1 MTLKTKLFIYSFL
14 AIALMSFTSEKR
26 SMDVSEPQNQ
36 VKKQIQSNTMEDRM
50 RKADQ
55 SFAFDIFER
64 VLIDEENGEN
74 RNFMVS
80 PLSISMALTMTMN
93 GAEGETKNA
102 IRNTLKMGAF
112 SDKELN
118 KYYRNLKRY
127 LLNADPETNISIAN
141 SIWTNKSISVRGAF
155 KRTNKKSYDAEI
167 REVDFSLP
175 TTANLINQW
184 ASDNTNNLI
193 DNIIDKT
200 NGDDLIYLLNAI
212 YFKGNWNTSFDKSN
226 TIESPFFVKPDMRV
240 KVNMM
245 HQTNKFDYT
254 EDENLQMIKLP
265 YGNKSYSMMVLLPQ
279 KEQSVKSIARALKD
293 LNYWETLNSK
303 LYNVDV
309 DLALPKF
316 KTEYSKRLEGILSDM
331 GMGLM
336 FSPKADFSKIS
347 KYPANISILKQDTYI
362 STDEVGTEAAAVTMV
377 ARKSMDYSEKVS
389 FRADRPFIYVI
400 KENNTG
406 AILFMGVVKRFD

>member
-1 MTLKTKLFIYSFL
+1 
-14 AIALMSFTSEKR
+14 
-26 SMDVSEPQNQ
+26 
-36 VKKQIQSNTMEDRM
+36 MEDRM

-55 SFAFDIFER
+55 IFAFDIFER

-74 RNFMVS
+74 KNFMVS

-118 KYYRNLKRY
+118 KYYRNLKKY

-141 SIWTNKSISVRGAF
+141 SIWTNKSIPVRGTF
-155 KRTNKKSYDAEI
+155 KRTNKRSYDAEI

-193 DNIIDKT
+193 DNIIDRT

-212 YFKGNWNTSFDKSN
+212 YFKGIWNISFDKSR
-226 TIESPFFVKPDMRV
+226 TIEAPFFVEPDMRV

-279 KEQSVKSIARALKD
+279 KEQSVKSIAAALKD

-303 LYNVDV
+303 LHNVDV

-336 FSPKADFSKIS
+336 FSPRADFSKIS
-347 KYPANISILKQDTYI
+347 KYPANLSIVKQDTYI

-406 AILFMGVVKRFD
+406 TILFMGVVKRFD